1 MSPGFFRD
9 ADGPARGRGDFGMMI
24 DSIGAEFEPEKISN
38 EEHLESQLVIFLK
51 AKFPGRKID
60 RQVTIIGNDRIDILI
75 DGRYVLELK
84 VPKQRS
90 DLRNLG
96 AQLEEYQER
105 FPDICAIIFDDISN
119 ASLSGDI
126 VDYASKYKNNYG
138 IPSVIVGGKRRS

>member
-1 MSPGFFRD
+1 
-9 ADGPARGRGDFGMMI
+9 MMI